1 MFLIDDCQS
10 LTIVRRREE
19 VEPEGERLEQMV
31 IGDLNEAILEPARE
45 SLRTRRRRAAFA
57 AVVDELDDL
66 ISDVDDE

>member
-1 MFLIDDCQS
+1 MSESDSQTKSDIADRVGD
-10 LTIVRRREE
+10 V
-19 VEPEGERLEQMV
+19 GETL
-31 IGDLNEAILEPARE
+31 LNEAILEPARE

>member
-10 LTIVRRREE
+10 LTVRLKAILLT
-19 VEPEGERLEQMV
+19 GERLEQMV

>member
-1 MFLIDDCQS
+1 MSDSSKLRTTS
-10 LTIVRRREE
+10 A
-19 VEPEGERLEQMV
+19 ERNRTYKMEQMV